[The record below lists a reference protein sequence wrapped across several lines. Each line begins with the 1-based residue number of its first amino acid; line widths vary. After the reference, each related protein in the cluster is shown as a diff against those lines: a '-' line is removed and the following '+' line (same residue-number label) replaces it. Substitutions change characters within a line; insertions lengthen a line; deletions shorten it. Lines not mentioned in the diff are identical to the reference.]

1 MYAVCECHTRG
12 IVGVLKSAYL
22 CIVKQ
27 IKRRKMKRIVFAI
40 ALFLSFGLGYANN
53 NVRTIKAPR
62 FARPLVE
69 KWIEE
74 YAKTEPGVVFQ
85 IANGEGVS
93 DLGVA
98 LESWEKVDNFC
109 QLLYIG
115 ETAVL
120 PITARSSEAARLLEG
135 KHLNAKKL
143 KQLFFL
149 GDEFD
154 DEVKNKAFE
163 RIIVYSGSNASSVAS
178 SFAHNFG
185 EESTNFRGKR
195 IAGDDLFLNT
205 AIAKDPLG
213 VTFNTLSNIFDLQS
227 RHLKS
232 ELSLVGLDLKKDVAN
247 SFNGTLD
254 EVLTILENTKPAEVA
269 VEKVGITFNN
279 NDEAVRRFLQW
290 VLENGTKY
298 NHQYGLLNLNQKV
311 AEAQTDKVQSK
322 LTAQK

>member
-1 MYAVCECHTRG
+1 
-12 IVGVLKSAYL
+12 
-22 CIVKQ
+22 
-27 IKRRKMKRIVFAI
+27 
-40 ALFLSFGLGYANN
+40 
-53 NVRTIKAPR
+53 
-62 FARPLVE
+62 
-69 KWIEE
+69 
-74 YAKTEPGVVFQ
+74 
-85 IANGEGVS
+85 
-93 DLGVA
+93 
-98 LESWEKVDNFC
+98 
-109 QLLYIG
+109 
-115 ETAVL
+115 VL

-213 VTFNTLSNIFDLQS
+213 VSFNTLSNIFDLQS
-227 RHLKS
+227 RRLKS
-232 ELSLVGLDLKKDVAN
+232 DLSLVGLDLKKDVAV
-247 SFNGTLD
+247 SFSDKGSLD
-254 EVLTILENTKPAEVA
+254 EVLTILETEKPAEVT
-269 VEKVGITFNN
+269 VGKVAITYNGT
-279 NDEAVRRFLQW
+279 DEAVSRFLQW

-298 NHQYGLLNLNQKV
+298 NHQYGLLNLNQK
-311 AEAQTDKVQSK
+311 ELSAQVSYVH
-322 LTAQK
+322 

>member
-1 MYAVCECHTRG
+1 MKKV
-12 IVGVLKSAYL
+12 VLVLA
-22 CIVKQ
+22 
-27 IKRRKMKRIVFAI
+27 A
-40 ALFLSFGLGYANN
+40 FLTLGLGNVLAEDNN
-53 NVRTIKAPR
+53 SNSVRTIKSPR

-74 YAKTEPGVVFQ
+74 YAKTEPGVTFQ
-85 IANGEGVS
+85 IAKGQGES
-93 DLGVA
+93 DLSVA
-98 LESWEKVDNFC
+98 IADQQEKDTE
-109 QLLYIG
+109 LISHWIYIG

-149 GDEFD
+149 DDEFEED
-154 DEVKNKAFE
+154 VKKNKAFE
-163 RIIVYSGSNASSVAS
+163 AITIYSGSNATSVAG

-185 EESTNFRGKR
+185 EESANFRGKR

-213 VTFNTLSNIFDLQS
+213 VSFNTLSNIFDLKS
-227 RHLKS
+227 RQLKND
-232 ELSLVGLDLKKDVAN
+232 LTLVGLDLKKDVAD

-254 EVLTILENTKPAEVA
+254 DVINSLENGKPAEVA
-269 VEKVGITFNN
+269 IEKVGITFNKK
-279 NDEAVRRFLQW
+279 DEAISRFLQW

-298 NHQYGLLNLNQKV
+298 NHQYGLLNLR
-311 AEAQTDKVQSK
+311 
-322 LTAQK
+322 

>member
-1 MYAVCECHTRG
+1 
-12 IVGVLKSAYL
+12 
-22 CIVKQ
+22 
-27 IKRRKMKRIVFAI
+27 MKRI
-40 ALFLSFGLGYANN
+40 ALTTALVLSLGLSNVQAEENHSN
-53 NVRTIKAPR
+53 NVRTIKSPR

-74 YAKTEPGVVFQ
+74 YAKTEPGTVFQ
-85 IANGEGVS
+85 IAKDQTES
-93 DLGVA
+93 DLTVTVGQQ
-98 LESWEKVDNFC
+98 EETSTDNFC
-109 QLLYIG
+109 HLLYFG

-154 DEVKNKAFE
+154 DEVKNKTFE
-163 RIIVYSGSNASSVAS
+163 RITIYSGINATSVAS
-178 SFAHNFG
+178 SFAHHFG
-185 EESTNFRGKR
+185 EDHTNFRGKR

-232 ELSLVGLDLKKDVAN
+232 DLVLVGLDLKKDVAER
-247 SFNGTLD
+247 FNGTLD
-254 EVLTILENTKPAEVA
+254 EVLTILESTKPAEVD
-269 VEKVGITFNN
+269 VEKVAITFNDT
-279 NDEAVRRFLQW
+279 DEAVNRFLQW

-298 NHQYGLLNLNQKV
+298 NHQYGLLNLR
-311 AEAQTDKVQSK
+311 
-322 LTAQK
+322 

>member
-1 MYAVCECHTRG
+1 
-12 IVGVLKSAYL
+12 
-22 CIVKQ
+22 
-27 IKRRKMKRIVFAI
+27 MKRIAFTI
-40 ALFLSFGLGYANN
+40 ALILSFGLGYANN

-85 IANGEGVS
+85 IAKSQTES
-93 DLGVA
+93 DLTVTVGQQ
-98 LESWEKVDNFC
+98 EGTSTDNFC
-109 QLLYIG
+109 HLLYIG

-149 GDEFD
+149 NDDFDED
-154 DEVKNKAFE
+154 VKKIKAFE
-163 RIIVYSGSNASSVAS
+163 NIIIYSGSNASSVAS

-232 ELSLVGLDLKKDVAN
+232 DLSLVGLDLKKDLES
-247 SFNGTLD
+247 SFSDNGTLD
-254 EVLTILENTKPAEVA
+254 DVLTILENGKPAEITI
-269 VEKVGITFNN
+269 EKVAIMFNST
-279 NDEAVRRFLQW
+279 DEAVNRFLCW
-290 VLENGTKY
+290 VLEHGTQY
-298 NHQYGLLNLNQKV
+298 NHQFGLLNLDQKV
-311 AEAQTDKVQSK
+311 AKAQISQVTNT